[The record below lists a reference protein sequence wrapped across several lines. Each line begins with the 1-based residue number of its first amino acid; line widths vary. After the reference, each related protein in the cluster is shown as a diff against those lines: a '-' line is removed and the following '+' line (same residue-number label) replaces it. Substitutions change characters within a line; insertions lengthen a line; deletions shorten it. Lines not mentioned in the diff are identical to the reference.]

1 MDNITE
7 IITISGIAVGLAMD
21 AFAVSVAS
29 GSIFKELHIRHA
41 LRMAFFFGAFQAV
54 MPLLGYA
61 AGNTF
66 AEHITNYDHWI
77 AFGLLVLIGG
87 KMIYEAFKIEEV
99 EKKPQDPSSLV
110 ILLALSIATSIDALA
125 VGVTLSL
132 VTRHIY
138 TAVILIGVITFAL
151 SYVGY
156 EIGKKMGHFFENKIE
171 ILGGLILI
179 AIGIKILASHMLA
192 GYR

>member
-1 MDNITE
+1 MDNIIE

-29 GSIFKELHIRHA
+29 GSVFKELHIRHA
-41 LRMAFFFGAFQAV
+41 LRMAFFFGAFQAI

-66 AEHITNYDHWI
+66 AEHIVTYDHWI
-77 AFGLLVLIGG
+77 AFGLLVAIGG
-87 KMIYEAFKIEEV
+87 KMIYESFKIEAV

-110 ILLALSIATSIDALA
+110 VLLALSIATSIDALA

-132 VTRHIY
+132 VTQHIY
-138 TAVILIGVITFAL
+138 TSVILIGVITFAL

-171 ILGGLILI
+171 ILGGVILI
-179 AIGIKILASHMLA
+179 AIGVKILVSHLLA
-192 GYR
+192 G